1 MIWQPRYSPST
12 NSIAI
17 TNVLKFSGEESLSTD
32 RTSME
37 WCRGE
42 GWAADMANCQIQ
54 GIIHIWAFPPLFYFS
69 SIVVLTIFYCV
80 QILREQV
87 THWPKEDYGKF
98 YNGDSYILLNTYK
111 EEGSD
116 VSASMLFTVG
126 VADPS
131 LLIFSRS

>member
-1 MIWQPRYSPST
+1 
-12 NSIAI
+12 
-17 TNVLKFSGEESLSTD
+17 
-32 RTSME
+32 
-37 WCRGE
+37 
-42 GWAADMANCQIQ
+42 MANCQIQ

-80 QILREQV
+80 QILRAQV

-131 LLIFSRS
+131 LCLFSLGTKVRLTLLDRTVLISG